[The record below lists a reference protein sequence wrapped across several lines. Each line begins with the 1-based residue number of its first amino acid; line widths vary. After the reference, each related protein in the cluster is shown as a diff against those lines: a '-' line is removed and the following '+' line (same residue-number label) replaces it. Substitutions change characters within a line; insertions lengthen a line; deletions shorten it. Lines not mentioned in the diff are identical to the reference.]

1 MLKNINRRISF
12 GIVLLSVLAVMEE
25 STAWG
30 QSKTQPQ
37 SSEKPLGMRASI
49 TEDITL
55 DQLKAKR
62 TSVEGTGDLDD
73 INKKTVLNL
82 LDKAIQFREFADK
95 ISRQKDEISQTIKSA
110 PDRLE
115 KIQSAIDEP
124 MPTTGVVETEA
135 STMSTLQLE
144 QRLQQEEA
152 ELTNFQNNFSNWN
165 IQLGKQKDFLQQLP
179 ETVAKAKKRLQELQT
194 EQETDTANKEESL
207 LTEASDC

>member
-1 MLKNINRRISF
+1 
-12 GIVLLSVLAVMEE
+12 MEE